1 MKSEKSTRPFWML
14 TFAIADLRSRISAL
28 KVFLAC
34 LILGVTLVAATAS
47 LYRVIEQ
54 SLLADTR
61 TLLGGD
67 VELEA
72 SEPLPDEVLAWI
84 RATGSLSLVRELDTM
99 VSGAAV
105 SEATVSGANEAGDNS
120 GASFVRAEIL
130 IPDAAYPLYGELQLM
145 PDQPLEELTA
155 SKDGLWGAIID
166 PLLAERLGQSVGD
179 QIQIGAAIFRIS
191 GLIQAQPDRSLM
203 ANWRGL
209 PIMISEAAVEATG
222 LIRPGSRVDYEY
234 RVQTDRD
241 LDVWLNEFE
250 QAFPNT
256 RWDTTTFAER
266 SERLSERLD
275 QIATAL
281 ILIAFTTL
289 FIGGLG
295 VANSIH
301 AYLNEKLG
309 TIATLQTLGLRRRPL
324 VAIYLLQIGL
334 LGSLAG
340 IIGGAIGLA
349 LSAAALGLA
358 GDALALPGSGD
369 TGVAG
374 QWIALWLVPL
384 LLSWLFAVL
393 TAYVFALPALARA
406 LAASPAGLFRGR
418 VQAASH
424 EPRSWRIAS
433 YILLVVYIAATL
445 FWLPSPQLGLLFL
458 LAVVLLW
465 GLLEGLIKGL
475 QRAAKALE
483 DRGFAGRNFA
493 RRLALANLHRPDS
506 PLRATLLSLGTALTL
521 VVACTLLVGTLL
533 RALESTIPAEAPA
546 LILYEVFSDQI
557 DPLKSGLESLD
568 PASRIELLPMVRGR
582 LAVINNEP
590 IADVLADNSQAR
602 REAMGDEYKL
612 SYLSGNP
619 EDLELVS
626 GNWWSSPAPEGE
638 PAFMA
643 MEDREANQLGL
654 TVGDTVEFQAEG
666 QTIAAEIKAIY
677 QQKGLQTRFWFEGV
691 LQDGALDELTGRYV
705 GVVYQ
710 TDSAAKTSQQW
721 LARNIPNVITLRTAD
736 WLETAGNL
744 LSKAAAGL
752 ATVALVSLT
761 ASLLVLSSVVSVSR
775 RRQLY
780 EANLLYCLG
789 ARHQAI
795 WQSMLLET
803 GLLTLLSTVF
813 ATALG
818 ALVALPLASLLLKLP
833 AGDLWWLG
841 ALVAGVVSSL
851 ALLAGLLP
859 TLRALRLNPALL
871 LREG

>member
-1 MKSEKSTRPFWML
+1 MKSEKSARPLWMMK
-14 TFAIADLRSRISAL
+14 FAISDLRSRISAL

-47 LYRVIEQ
+47 LYRFIEQ

-61 TLLGGD
+61 ALLGGD
-67 VELEA
+67 IELEA
-72 SEPLPDEVLAWI
+72 SEPLPDEVLAWV

-99 VSGAAV
+99 VSGA
-105 SEATVSGANEAGDNS
+105 SEDG

-130 IPDAAYPLYGELQLM
+130 IPDAAYPLYGELKLK
-145 PDQPLEELTA
+145 PDQPLSELTA
-155 SKDGLWGAIID
+155 TKDDLWGAIID
-166 PLLAERLGQSVGD
+166 PLLAERLGQSIGD
-179 QIQIGAAIFRIS
+179 QIQIGAATFRIN
-191 GLIQAQPDRSLM
+191 GLIQAQPDRSLN

-209 PIMISEAAVEATG
+209 PIMISEDAVKATG

-241 LDVWLNEFE
+241 LNVWLEQFE
-250 QAFPNT
+250 QAFPDT

-275 QIATAL
+275 QVATAL

-301 AYLNEKLG
+301 AYLDEKLG
-309 TIATLQTLGLRRRPL
+309 TIATLQTLGLRRGPL
-324 VAIYLLQIGL
+324 VSIYLLQIGI

-340 IIGGAIGLA
+340 IVGGAIGLVM
-349 LSAAALGLA
+349 SAVAISLA
-358 GDALALPGSGD
+358 GDAFSLFEPG
-369 TGVAG
+369 GVS
-374 QWIALWLVPL
+374 QWMILWAVPL

-393 TAYVFALPALARA
+393 TAYVFALPALAKA
-406 LAASPAGLFRGR
+406 LAASPAGLFRGQ

-433 YILLVVYIAATL
+433 YLLLAIYIAVIL
-445 FWLPSPQLGLLFL
+445 FWLPSPQLGFLFL
-458 LAVVLLW
+458 LAVVVLW

-475 QRAAKALE
+475 QRAARALE
-483 DRGFAGRNFA
+483 DSGFADRNFA

-521 VVACTLLVGTLL
+521 VVACTLLVSTLL

-557 DPLKSGLESLD
+557 DPLKSGLASLD
-568 PASRIELLPMVRGR
+568 PASRIELLPLVRGR
-582 LAVINNEP
+582 LATINNKP
-590 IADVLADNSQAR
+590 IEDVLADNSQAR
-602 REAMGDEYKL
+602 REAMGDQYKL

-619 EDLELVS
+619 ENLELVS
-626 GNWWSSPAPEGE
+626 GSWWSSPAPEGE

-654 TVGDTVEFQAEG
+654 TVGDKVGFQAEG
-666 QTIAAEIKAIY
+666 QAIAAEIRAIY
-677 QQKGLQTRFWFEGV
+677 RQKGLQTRFWFEGV
-691 LQDGALDELTGRYV
+691 LQDGALDELIGRYV

-710 TDSAAKTSQQW
+710 SDQTAKKSQQW
-721 LARNIPNVITLRTAD
+721 LSKNIPNVITLRTAD
-736 WLETAGNL
+736 WLKTAGGL
-744 LSKAAAGL
+744 LNKAAAGL

-780 EANLLYCLG
+780 EANLLHCLG
-789 ARHQAI
+789 ARHQSI
-795 WQSMLLET
+795 RQSMLLET

-818 ALVALPLASLLLKLP
+818 ALIALPLAGILLKLP
-833 AGDLWWLG
+833 AGDLWWIG
-841 ALVAGVVSSL
+841 ALVAGAVSSL